1 MERINEIIEQVKQIP
16 METLINILIALV
28 IVAIFYLFSY
38 LFAYFIIKIFNMK
51 VKNKNKIKKNSFYK
65 PIQLA
70 VALFGV
76 YLATLFL
83 NLPSE
88 AMNVIT
94 KIFKIC
100 IICLTARGFANMIK
114 PTSKFIKK
122 LQNNSKL
129 NGNDTVINFVIK
141 TVRGI
146 IYIIAGFMIITEFGY
161 NLNGLV
167 AGLGLG
173 GVIVAL
179 AAQDIAKNL
188 FAGFAILFDKPFS
201 VGDWIEAKTIEGT
214 VEDISFRSTKI
225 RTADNT
231 IVTIPNNLLAD
242 DKVVN
247 YAKMEKR
254 RYLTNLVVV
263 LDTSIQELSDLMEK
277 MKFVLS
283 NHEHVLPDSVQIH
296 FDKITDDGLNIFIYL
311 YTDITDYVGFLDF
324 KESINLVLLHVLE
337 AQKIELAYPTKTVY
351 LKK

>member
-16 METLINILIALV
+16 METLINILIALGIIAV
-28 IVAIFYLFSY
+28 FYLFSY

-51 VKNKNKIKKNSFYK
+51 VKNKNKIKQNSFYK
-65 PIQLA
+65 PLKLA
-70 VALFGV
+70 VTLFGI
-76 YLATLFL
+76 YLAALFL

-88 AMNVIT
+88 VINVIT

-100 IICLTARGFANMIK
+100 IIYLTAKGFANMVK
-114 PTSKFIKK
+114 PSSKFIKK
-122 LQNNSKL
+122 LQSRSKINS
-129 NGNDTVINFVIK
+129 NDTAINFIVK

-146 IYIIAGFMIITEFGY
+146 IYIIAGFIIITELGY

-179 AAQDIAKNL
+179 AAQDIAKSL
-188 FAGFAILFDKPFS
+188 FAGLAIFFDKPFS
-201 VGDWIEAKTIEGT
+201 VGDWIEAKMVEGT
-214 VEDISFRSTKI
+214 VEDVSFRSTKI

-231 IVTIPNNLLAD
+231 LVTIPNNLLAD

-247 YAKMEKR
+247 YARMEKR
-254 RYLTNLVVV
+254 RYLINLVVV
-263 LDTSIQELSDLMEK
+263 LDTSIQELSDLMGK

-296 FDKITDDGLNIFIYL
+296 FDKITEDGLNIFIYL

-324 KESINLVLLHVLE
+324 KESINLVLLHILE
-337 AQKIELAYPTKTVY
+337 SQKIELAYPTKTVY